1 MSCPVWDLP
10 QRDCDFWDF
19 DALCEAM
26 DCAECTAELE
36 DLPGW
41 PPPWMEDGEEQG

>member
-19 DALCEAM
+19 DTLCEAM
-26 DCAECTAELE
+26 GCAECTAELE

-41 PPPWMEDGEEQG
+41 PPPWVEDGGEPG